1 LEGFDAVGRVRTEE
15 RSKPIDAS
23 GIYIDRGGEEIRFT
37 HSADLVKYLATSDD
51 VVQAFINRLFL
62 HMVKHP
68 IGAYGENRME
78 QLKTR
83 FRESGYHIRELIV
96 EIAVIAAEGP
106 VPVTEA

>member
-1 LEGFDAVGRVRTEE
+1 
-15 RSKPIDAS
+15 
-23 GIYIDRGGEEIRFT
+23 
-37 HSADLVKYLATSDD
+37 
-51 VVQAFINRLFL
+51 
-62 HMVKHP
+62 MVKHP